1 MALSHADRVKAV
13 VKWLKVILGKTQVE
27 IAEMC
32 GYPNGA
38 YFSML
43 LNGKKQIAASLD
55 DKLAALHPAI
65 NVEFLRG
72 NSEEMFLPQSHEVQ
86 PSIEPSAPDPAPE
99 EPKEKLVGVFIPGEL
114 VQMFT
119 DLSATVRSQQE
130 TIRLLM
136 ERRDEKGSAEA
147 VGL

>member
-55 DKLAALHPAI
+55 EKLAALHPAI

-86 PSIEPSAPDPAPE
+86 PAIEPSEPDQD

-136 ERRDEKGSAEA
+136 ERREEKGSAEA